1 MTNTITWTV
10 TAHDVYKPATSAD
23 VKHTLELIE
32 KIRNAIDA
40 QRSELEDLEMNFRE
54 INAYHNEIDFDG
66 EVVQAAAS
74 RWLIT
79 SRQFLKVLKI
89 LKRNSYHERQERGI

>member
-54 INAYHNEIDFDG
+54 INAYHDDIDFDG
-66 EVVQAAAS
+66 EVVQAAAE
-74 RWLIT
+74 LE
-79 SRQFLKVLKI
+79 QVVDNLEAVLKG
-89 LKRNSYHERQERGI
+89 LKDPKTEFLS

>member
-54 INAYHNEIDFDG
+54 INAYHDEIDFDG
-66 EVVQAAAS
+66 EVVQAAAE
-74 RWLIT
+74 LE
-79 SRQFLKVLKI
+79 QVVDNLEAVLKG
-89 LKRNSYHERQERGI
+89 LKDPKTEFLS

>member
-66 EVVQAAAS
+66 EVVQAAAE
-74 RWLIT
+74 LE
-79 SRQFLKVLKI
+79 QVVDNLEAVLKG
-89 LKRNSYHERQERGI
+89 LKDPKTEFLS